1 MKIYSKKAFFYVL
14 INILIMV
21 IIMRQKIQ
29 NEIIKYF
36 PEKIKNEINKLDIE
50 NFEEIRLRVLKP
62 IIIKQHDKEK
72 ILNLNGQAYILPKEE
87 LNKIFEMIC
96 NNSVYAFQEELAN
109 GFITIPGGHRI
120 GITGKPLYKEGK
132 IYSMKDI
139 SGLNI
144 RIAREMVGCANNL
157 IEEILDKNI
166 LIVALPGIGKTTLL
180 RDIIRQISNFGKN
193 VGIVDERSEIAAS
206 YKGIPQNDI
215 GIRSDVIDGVY
226 KVDGIRMLVRS
237 MKPDYIATDEIGN
250 DDDIEAIK
258 YAINAG
264 VKIIAT
270 AHGGSIED
278 LKRRK
283 KLYKLIEDKIF
294 EKIIFMSRD
303 RKIIVIST

>member
-1 MKIYSKKAFFYVL
+1 
-14 INILIMV
+14 MV
-21 IIMRQKIQ
+21 IIMKQKIQ

-36 PEKIKNEINKLDIE
+36 PEKIRNEINKLDVE
-50 NFEEIRLRVLKP
+50 NFEEIRFRVLKP
-62 IIIKQHDKEK
+62 IIIKEHDKE
-72 ILNLNGQAYILPKEE
+72 IMLNSDGQAYILSKEE
-87 LNKIFEMIC
+87 LNKTFEMIC
-96 NNSVYAFQEELAN
+96 SNSIYAFQEELAN

-139 SGLNI
+139 SSLNI
-144 RIAREMVGCANNL
+144 RIARQILGCADNI
-157 IEEILDKNI
+157 IEKIAKENVL
-166 LIVALPGIGKTTLL
+166 LVALPGVGKTTLL
-180 RDIIRQISNFGKN
+180 RDIIRQISNSGKN
-193 VGIVDERSEIAAS
+193 IGIVDERSEIAAS

-215 GIRSDVIDGVY
+215 GVRSDVIDGVY
-226 KVDGIRMLVRS
+226 KVDGIKMLVRS

-270 AHGGSIED
+270 AHGGSIDD

-283 KLYKLIEDKIF
+283 KLYELIEDKIF
-294 EKIIFMSRD
+294 EKIVFMNKD
-303 RKIIVIST
+303 REIIVIST

>member
-1 MKIYSKKAFFYVL
+1 MKE
-14 INILIMV
+14 
-21 IIMRQKIQ
+21 KIRS
-29 NEIIKYF
+29 EIIKYF
-36 PEKIKNEINKLDIE
+36 PEKIKIEINKLNIE

-62 IIIKQHDKEK
+62 IIIKEHDVET
-72 ILNLNGQAYILPKEE
+72 ILTLDGQAYMFSKEE
-87 LNKIFEMIC
+87 LNKTFEMIC
-96 NNSVYAFQEELAN
+96 SNSIYAFQEELAN

-139 SGLNI
+139 SSLNI
-144 RIAREMVGCANNL
+144 RIARQMVGCADNI
-157 IEEILDKNI
+157 IEKISDENV
-166 LIVALPGIGKTTLL
+166 LIVALPGVGKTTLL
-180 RDIIRQISNFGKN
+180 RDIIRQISNSGQN

-206 YKGIPQNDI
+206 YKGVAQNDV

-226 KVDGIRMLVRS
+226 KVDGIKMLVRC

-264 VKIIAT
+264 VKIMAT

-283 KLYKLIEDKIF
+283 KLYELIEDKIF
-294 EKIIFMSRD
+294 QKIVFIDKNRE
-303 RKIIVIST
+303 INIVGDGALDVSQNNV

>member
-1 MKIYSKKAFFYVL
+1 MK
-14 INILIMV
+14 
-21 IIMRQKIQ
+21 QKIQ

-36 PEKIKNEINKLDIE
+36 PEKIKNEINKLNIE
-50 NFEEIRLRVLKP
+50 SFEEIRFRVLKP
-62 IIIKQHDKEK
+62 IIIKEHGKEI
-72 ILNLNGQAYILPKEE
+72 ILHIDGQAYILSKEE

-96 NNSVYAFQEELAN
+96 GNSIYAFQEELAN

-120 GITGKPLYKEGK
+120 GITGKPLYKDGK

-139 SGLNI
+139 SSLNI
-144 RIAREMVGCANNL
+144 RIARQMIGCADDI
-157 IEEILDKNI
+157 IEKILEENI
-166 LIVALPGIGKTTLL
+166 LIVALPGAGKTTLL
-180 RDIIRQISNFGKN
+180 RDIIRKISNLGKN
-193 VGIVDERSEIAAS
+193 IGIVDERSEIAAS
-206 YKGIPQNDI
+206 YKGIPQNDV

-226 KVDGIRMLVRS
+226 KVDGIKMLVRS

-270 AHGGSIED
+270 AHGGGIED

-283 KLYKLIEDKIF
+283 KLYELIENKIF
-294 EKIIFMSRD
+294 EKIIFINKNREVN
-303 RKIIVIST
+303 IVEDV

>member
-1 MKIYSKKAFFYVL
+1 
-14 INILIMV
+14 
-21 IIMRQKIQ
+21 MRQKIQ

>member
-1 MKIYSKKAFFYVL
+1 MKIYSKKAFFYFL
-14 INILIMV
+14 INILITV

-72 ILNLNGQAYILPKEE
+72 ILNLNGQAYILSKEE

-206 YKGIPQNDI
+206 YRGIPQNDI

-294 EKIIFMSRD
+294 EKIILID
-303 RKIIVIST
+303 KNRKISMHNT

>member
-1 MKIYSKKAFFYVL
+1 MKIYSKKAFFYFL

-180 RDIIRQISNFGKN
+180 RDIIRQISNFGEN

>member
-1 MKIYSKKAFFYVL
+1 MK
-14 INILIMV
+14 
-21 IIMRQKIQ
+21 QKIQ

-36 PEKIKNEINKLDIE
+36 PEKIKNEINKLNIE
-50 NFEEIRLRVLKP
+50 CFEEIRFRVLKP
-62 IIIKQHDKEK
+62 IIIKEHGKET
-72 ILNLNGQAYILPKEE
+72 ILTVDGQAYILSKEE

-96 NNSVYAFQEELAN
+96 GNSIYAFQEELAN

-120 GITGKPLYKEGK
+120 GITGKPLYKDGK

-139 SGLNI
+139 SSLNI
-144 RIAREMVGCANNL
+144 RIARQMIGCADDI
-157 IEEILDKNI
+157 IEKILEENI
-166 LIVALPGIGKTTLL
+166 LIVALPGVGKTTLL
-180 RDIIRQISNFGKN
+180 RDIIRKISNLGKN
-193 VGIVDERSEIAAS
+193 IGIVDERSEIAAS
-206 YKGIPQNDI
+206 YKGIPQNDV

-226 KVDGIRMLVRS
+226 KVDGIKMLVRS

-270 AHGGSIED
+270 AHGGGIED

-283 KLYKLIEDKIF
+283 KLYELIENKIF
-294 EKIIFMSRD
+294 EKIIFINKNREVN
-303 RKIIVIST
+303 IVGDVQQNNV